1 MASPSN
7 ITSQRQQS
15 TPINVGRKS
24 EAPSGNG
31 KSCKRLPAMK
41 VKQRL
46 PVMQETS
53 QCGVFLPHQKIK
65 EVTFGGRRLQLFHP
79 T

>member
-1 MASPSN
+1 MTLTNTPQYHQP
-7 ITSQRQQS
+7 IS
-15 TPINVGRKS
+15 TINVGR
-24 EAPSGNG
+24 